1 MNKFIFLLGVGL
13 GSLLNTRP
21 VCAQSEATLGVHYT
35 RTENY
40 IGIASKLGFMSK
52 EEIDRMEMTWGGRR
66 RAGGTPYFLAMNEE
80 QSFYTYAE
88 EEEGGSRW
96 RRTEY
101 WAFRDLNQEERKDFM
116 ELGSD
121 TYVVNDQWVLPKWK
135 ILDQIKEVNGYICLQ
150 AETKNPIKNQV
161 IHAWFTDEIPYS
173 FGPEGY
179 GGLPGLIL
187 ELEIN
192 GGDAVITASQID
204 WDYRGEISLPKKI
217 KGKEVTAE
225 QGDNI
230 ISKYIEESIKAKRN
244 PYWIIRY

>member
-1 MNKFIFLLGVGL
+1 MNKYILLFIAGLNLGISSPL
-13 GSLLNTRP
+13 IS
-21 VCAQSEATLGVHYT
+21 QSEATLGVRYN

-40 IGIASKLGFMSK
+40 IGIASKLGYLSQ

-66 RAGGTPYFLAMNEE
+66 RGGGTPYFLALNQE

-88 EEEGGSRW
+88 EEEGGARW

-101 WAFRDLNQEERKDFM
+101 WAFRDIENSERIDFV
-116 ELGSD
+116 ELGSENYLIKD
-121 TYVVNDQWVLPKWK
+121 AWVLPKWK

-150 AETKNPIKNQV
+150 AETRNPLKNQV

-192 GGDAVITASQID
+192 GGDAVITATDLD
-204 WDYRGEISLPKKI
+204 WGYNGEIAMPKKI
-217 KGKEVTAE
+217 KAKELKVE
-225 QGDNI
+225 QSDNLLK
-230 ISKYIEESIKAKRN
+230 KYIEESVKAKRN

>member
-1 MNKFIFLLGVGL
+1 MNKFVFLLWVGL
-13 GSLLNTRP
+13 GCLVNSAPLG
-21 VCAQSEATLGVHYT
+21 AQTEATLGVRYT

-66 RAGGTPYFLAMNEE
+66 RAGGTPYWLAMNED

-96 RRTEY
+96 RRNEY
-101 WAFRDLNQEERKDFM
+101 WAFRDLNQEERKDFL

-121 TYVVNDQWVLPKWK
+121 NYVIKDQWVLPKWK
-135 ILDQIKEVNGYICLQ
+135 ILDQIKEVNGYICIQ
-150 AETKNPIKNQV
+150 AETRNPVKNQV
-161 IHAWFTDEIPYS
+161 IHAWFTDKIPYS

-192 GGDAVITASQID
+192 GGDAVITANQID
-204 WDYRGEISLPKKI
+204 WDYRGEISVPKKT
-217 KGKEVTAE
+217 KGKEITAE
-225 QGDNI
+225 QGDSI
-230 ISKYIEESIKAKRN
+230 IKKYIEDSIKAKRN